1 VQDCQVAVLCVVL
14 SAVTATV
21 MVVLLSVP
29 TDCVTVVDRTTG
41 SLSTAIT
48 LNVWVPVMVVIRVTA
63 GAYRTQFCWNVAGR
77 RHIRV
82 VLVVSSQHI
91 PVVLMYM

>member
-1 VQDCQVAVLCVVL
+1 
-14 SAVTATV
+14 
-21 MVVLLSVP
+21 MVVLLFVP

-41 SLSTAIT
+41 SLSAAIT
-48 LNVWVPVMVVIRVTA
+48 LNVLVPVMAVIHVTA
-63 GAYRTQFCWNVAGR
+63 GAYKTQICQNVTDR

-82 VLVVSSQHI
+82 VLLVSSQHI